1 LKRKAAVWAAVRIFS
16 IHGKNS
22 LFSVQ
27 VYCKPGCI
35 SLFIEVKLQMTDPVS
50 DYLGQLSYDQL
61 CQVEKRIE
69 SIAKQKQ
76 SKYLAAV
83 KQPQP
88 DVNGSFKMPLSPGYN
103 STEQLA
109 ESLGLDI
116 SGLLKEAKAWSR

>member
-1 LKRKAAVWAAVRIFS
+1 
-16 IHGKNS
+16 
-22 LFSVQ
+22 
-27 VYCKPGCI
+27 
-35 SLFIEVKLQMTDPVS
+35 MTDPVS
-50 DYLGQLSYDQL
+50 DFLGQLSYDQL

-76 SKYLAAV
+76 SEYQVALAPSAPV
-83 KQPQP
+83 DSGHKKPAY
-88 DVNGSFKMPLSPGYN
+88 PGYN

>member
-1 LKRKAAVWAAVRIFS
+1 
-16 IHGKNS
+16 
-22 LFSVQ
+22 
-27 VYCKPGCI
+27 
-35 SLFIEVKLQMTDPVS
+35 MTDPVS
-50 DYLGQLSYDQL
+50 DFLGQLSYDQL

-76 SKYLAAV
+76 LSPAV
-83 KQPQP
+83 
-88 DVNGSFKMPLSPGYN
+88 VSGYKMPVSPGYN

>member
-1 LKRKAAVWAAVRIFS
+1 
-16 IHGKNS
+16 
-22 LFSVQ
+22 
-27 VYCKPGCI
+27 
-35 SLFIEVKLQMTDPVS
+35 MTDPVS
-50 DYLGQLSYDQL
+50 DFLGQLSYDQL

-76 SKYLAAV
+76 RPPVSTS
-83 KQPQP
+83 
-88 DVNGSFKMPLSPGYN
+88 GFKMPISPGYN

>member
-1 LKRKAAVWAAVRIFS
+1 
-16 IHGKNS
+16 
-22 LFSVQ
+22 
-27 VYCKPGCI
+27 
-35 SLFIEVKLQMTDPVS
+35 MTDPVS

-76 SKYLAAV
+76 SRSLAAA
-83 KQPQP
+83 KQPQT
-88 DVNGSFKMPLSPGYN
+88 DINGGFKMPVSPGFN

>member
-1 LKRKAAVWAAVRIFS
+1 
-16 IHGKNS
+16 
-22 LFSVQ
+22 
-27 VYCKPGCI
+27 
-35 SLFIEVKLQMTDPVS
+35 MTDPVS

-69 SIAKQKQ
+69 SIAKHKQ
-76 SKYLAAV
+76 SEHLAAI

-88 DVNGSFKMPLSPGYN
+88 EKNNGYRMPVSPGYN